1 VKSGVLVQT
10 LFSSNVDY
18 MARERLIYKLLFYFN
33 FRIILNK
40 KNLPNL
46 NALGG
51 FTLDQ
56 WRCYLNG
63 IFMFSIFLVF
73 LLLMIT
79 HTITLIMSKNTY
91 GNNICCVC
99 GKWNWFLLFSQL
111 TLFLK
116 LDDKLHRQLSC
127 DIMPSEWNLKDLWFV
142 CFFPK

>member
-10 LFSSNVDY
+10 LFPSNVDY

-56 WRCYLNG
+56 
-63 IFMFSIFLVF
+63 
-73 LLLMIT
+73 
-79 HTITLIMSKNTY
+79 
-91 GNNICCVC
+91 
-99 GKWNWFLLFSQL
+99 
-111 TLFLK
+111 
-116 LDDKLHRQLSC
+116 
-127 DIMPSEWNLKDLWFV
+127 
-142 CFFPK
+142 